1 MAKDVFRVADGD
13 FSPSDLTALARID
26 FGTYVE
32 LMFPISRRGRRS
44 RTPADAAK
52 AAKTCA
58 ASLFRCSRRQSSDHK
73 NDQAP
78 FTATPS
84 DGIRQRVKIQ
94 SP

>member
-44 RTPADAAK
+44 RTPADAPRPPRPVPPAFFDVVG
-52 AAKTCA
+52 ANRRTTKTIRRRSPPRQA
-58 ASLFRCSRRQSSDHK
+58 TASAS
-73 NDQAP
+73 A
-78 FTATPS
+78 
-84 DGIRQRVKIQ
+84 
-94 SP
+94 